1 VYGTQDALFMLR
13 PQQTSHQHGG
23 RINGGIN
30 MKTLELQLITVGLD
44 DGQQGIF
51 VGLPLLTKQKAETD
65 GAVENIWFSDI
76 KTVPESLTMEEL
88 MEIVRKQMYESMGT
102 VQ

>member
-1 VYGTQDALFMLR
+1 
-13 PQQTSHQHGG
+13 
-23 RINGGIN
+23 

-51 VGLPLLTKQKAETD
+51 VGLPLLTRQKTETD

-76 KTVPESLTMEEL
+76 KRVPDSLTMDEL
-88 MEIVRKQMYESMGT
+88 MELVRKQLYDCMST

>member
-1 VYGTQDALFMLR
+1 
-13 PQQTSHQHGG
+13 
-23 RINGGIN
+23 

-51 VGLPLLTKQKAETD
+51 VGLPLLTKQRAETD

-76 KTVPESLTMEEL
+76 KTVPESLTM
-88 MEIVRKQMYESMGT
+88 
-102 VQ
+102 

>member
-1 VYGTQDALFMLR
+1 
-13 PQQTSHQHGG
+13 
-23 RINGGIN
+23 

-51 VGLPLLTKQKAETD
+51 VGLPLLTRQMAETD
-65 GAVENIWFSDI
+65 GTVENIWFSDI
-76 KTVPESLTMEEL
+76 KQVPDSLTMEEL
-88 MEIVRKQMYESMGT
+88 MEIVRKQMIDNMST

>member
-1 VYGTQDALFMLR
+1 
-13 PQQTSHQHGG
+13 
-23 RINGGIN
+23 

-51 VGLPLLTKQKAETD
+51 VGLPLLTKQMAETD
-65 GAVENIWFSDI
+65 GTVENIWFSDI
-76 KTVPESLTMEEL
+76 KQIPDSLTMDEL
-88 MEIVRKQMYESMGT
+88 MEVVRQQMVDCMTT

>member
-1 VYGTQDALFMLR
+1 
-13 PQQTSHQHGG
+13 
-23 RINGGIN
+23 

-51 VGLPLLTKQKAETD
+51 VGLPLLTKQMAETD
-65 GAVENIWFSDI
+65 GTVENIWFSDI
-76 KTVPESLTMEEL
+76 KRIPDSLTMDEL
-88 MEIVRKQMYESMGT
+88 MEIVRKQLYDSITT

>member
-1 VYGTQDALFMLR
+1 
-13 PQQTSHQHGG
+13 
-23 RINGGIN
+23 

-51 VGLPLLTKQKAETD
+51 VGLPLLTRQQAETD
-65 GAVENIWFSDI
+65 GTIENIWFSDI
-76 KTVPESLTMEEL
+76 KRVPDSLTMEEL
-88 MEIVRKQMYESMGT
+88 MEIVRKQMIDNMST

>member
-1 VYGTQDALFMLR
+1 
-13 PQQTSHQHGG
+13 
-23 RINGGIN
+23 

-51 VGLPLLTKQKAETD
+51 VGLPLLTRQQAETD
-65 GAVENIWFSDI
+65 GTVENIWFSDI
-76 KTVPESLTMEEL
+76 KRLRDSLTMEEL
-88 MEIVRKQMYESMGT
+88 MEIVRKQMIDNMST

>member
-1 VYGTQDALFMLR
+1 MQYICRNDKKPALHFQAR
-13 PQQTSHQHGG
+13 N
-23 RINGGIN
+23 NGEIG

-51 VGLPLLTKQKAETD
+51 VGLPLLTKQRAETD
-65 GAVENIWFSDI
+65 GTVENIWFSDI
-76 KTVPESLTMEEL
+76 KHVPDSLTMDEL
-88 MEIVRKQMYESMGT
+88 MEIVRKQMYDCMST

>member
-1 VYGTQDALFMLR
+1 
-13 PQQTSHQHGG
+13 
-23 RINGGIN
+23 

-76 KTVPESLTMEEL
+76 KTVPESLTREEL

>member
-1 VYGTQDALFMLR
+1 
-13 PQQTSHQHGG
+13 
-23 RINGGIN
+23 

-51 VGLPLLTKQKAETD
+51 VGLPLLTKQQAETD
-65 GAVENIWFSDI
+65 GTVENIWFSDI
-76 KTVPESLTMEEL
+76 KRVPDSLTMEEL
-88 MEIVRKQMYESMGT
+88 MEIVRKQMIDNMST

>member
-1 VYGTQDALFMLR
+1 
-13 PQQTSHQHGG
+13 
-23 RINGGIN
+23 

-51 VGLPLLTKQKAETD
+51 VGLPLLTRQKAETD

-76 KTVPESLTMEEL
+76 KRVPDSLTMDEL
-88 MEIVRKQMYESMGT
+88 MELVRKQLYDCMST

>member
-1 VYGTQDALFMLR
+1 
-13 PQQTSHQHGG
+13 
-23 RINGGIN
+23 

-51 VGLPLLTKQKAETD
+51 VGLPLLTRQQAETD

-76 KTVPESLTMEEL
+76 KRVPDSLTMEEL
-88 MEIVRKQMYESMGT
+88 MEIVRKQMIDNMST

>member
-1 VYGTQDALFMLR
+1 
-13 PQQTSHQHGG
+13 
-23 RINGGIN
+23 

-51 VGLPLLTKQKAETD
+51 VGLPLLTKKMAETD
-65 GAVENIWFSDI
+65 GTVENIWFSDI
-76 KTVPESLTMEEL
+76 KQIPDSLTMDEL
-88 MEIVRKQMYESMGT
+88 MEIVRKQLYDSITT

>member
-1 VYGTQDALFMLR
+1 
-13 PQQTSHQHGG
+13 
-23 RINGGIN
+23 

-51 VGLPLLTKQKAETD
+51 VGLPLLTRQKAETD

-76 KTVPESLTMEEL
+76 KHVPDSLTMDEL
-88 MEIVRKQMYESMGT
+88 MELVRKQLYDCMST